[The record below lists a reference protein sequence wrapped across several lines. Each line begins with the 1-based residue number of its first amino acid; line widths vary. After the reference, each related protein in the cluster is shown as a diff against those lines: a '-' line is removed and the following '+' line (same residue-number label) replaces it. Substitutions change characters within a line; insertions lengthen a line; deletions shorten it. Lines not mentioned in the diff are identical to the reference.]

1 LCALGL
7 KWAKYSMSDTL
18 EPQTAD
24 AQTPKHAYAKSW
36 DTAQAVFELIA
47 RHRTSADP
55 TAYAVW
61 YKYVAGRLPE
71 LNTAIDTALEENGG
85 ISLAEMQH
93 LHTEYVAEGGQ
104 TDEGLDD
111 ISRAIREEVAGAQ
124 SLVTD
129 IISNT
134 DDYVS
139 SMDKAKSM
147 LSPDASQEQLS
158 EAIGGIIEQTET
170 SRAAAQGIQV
180 ALQNKHEEI
189 TQLSSKIITFRE
201 NLMRD
206 NLTELVNQQR
216 FEALLGEQA
225 ADALANGYSLTV
237 LAASIKNI
245 QALNDSANMDISEF
259 ILKSFSDIARRV
271 VGDQGVCGRFSSSFF
286 GIMLP
291 RAAYAEAGKIAQAII
306 EELET
311 FKIVKKPSDQLV
323 GYIEAAFGGTSLRVG
338 SSPRE
343 LVALAMAQAQDA
355 RQSDRSTVKFDL
367 KPPATGDDEQT
378 PDLAAS
384 A

>member
-1 LCALGL
+1 
-7 KWAKYSMSDTL
+7 MSDT
-18 EPQTAD
+18 AD
-24 AQTPKHAYAKSW
+24 TKTETETETKPKHAYAKSW
-36 DTAQAVFELIA
+36 DTAQTVFKLISK
-47 RHRTSADP
+47 HRTSADP
-55 TAYAVW
+55 ISYAVW
-61 YKYVAGRLPE
+61 FSYAAGRQPE
-71 LNTAIDTALEENGG
+71 LNAALDAVLEESGG

-93 LHTEYVAEGGQ
+93 LHTQFVAADAQ
-104 TDEGLDD
+104 TDEDLDD
-111 ISRAIREEVAGAQ
+111 ISRAIRDEVADAQ

-139 SMDKAKSM
+139 SMDKAKNM
-147 LSPDASQEQLS
+147 LPANASQEELS
-158 EAIGGIIEQTET
+158 SAIGGIIEQTE
-170 SRAAAQGIQV
+170 SSKASAQSIQV
-180 ALQNKHEEI
+180 ALKSKHDEI

-216 FEALLGEQA
+216 FEALLGEHA

-245 QALNDSANMDISEF
+245 QDLNQTANMDISEF
-259 ILKSFSDIARRV
+259 ILKSFSDITRRV

-291 RAAYAEAGKIAQAII
+291 RAAYADAGKVANAII
-306 EELET
+306 EELDL

-323 GYIEAAFGGTSLRVG
+323 GYIDAAFGGTSLRVG

-343 LVALAMAQAQDA
+343 LVAQAIAQAQKA
-355 RQSDRSTVKFDL
+355 KLSERSTIKFDL
-367 KPPATGDDEQT
+367 APQMAAEEGEQA
-378 PDLAAS
+378 PDLAVGQ
-384 A
+384 

>member
-1 LCALGL
+1 
-7 KWAKYSMSDTL
+7 MSDTF
-18 EPQTAD
+18 EPLVAD
-24 AQTPKHAYAKSW
+24 KQTPKHAYANSW
-36 DTAQAVFELIA
+36 DTAQTVFKLISE
-47 RHRTSADP
+47 HRTSADP

-61 YKYVAGRLPE
+61 YKYVAGRQPE
-71 LNTAIDTALEENGG
+71 LNAAVDAVLEQSGAI
-85 ISLAEMQH
+85 SVAEMQH
-93 LHTEYVAEGGQ
+93 LHAEFIAEDSRS
-104 TDEGLDD
+104 DEDLDT
-111 ISRAIREEVAGAQ
+111 ISRAIRDEVAGAQ

-147 LSPDASQEQLS
+147 LPPNASQDDLS
-158 EAIGGIIEQTET
+158 DAIGGIIEQTES
-170 SRAAAQGIQV
+170 SRAAAQSIQV
-180 ALQNKHEEI
+180 ALQSKHEEI

-216 FEALLGEQA
+216 FEALLGEHA

-245 QALNDSANMDISEF
+245 PDLNDSANMDISEF

-286 GIMLP
+286 GILLP
-291 RAAYAEAGKIAQAII
+291 RAAYAEAGKIANAII

-338 SSPRE
+338 SSARE
-343 LVALAMAQAQDA
+343 LVAEAMAQAQSA
-355 RQSDRSTVKFDL
+355 RQSHRNTVKFDL
-367 KPPATGDDEQT
+367 KPQVSAEDEQA
-378 PDLAAS
+378 PGQAAS